1 VSAPRKLAAILAA
14 RCGGLFRLIG
24 IDEEGTLK
32 RLRKL
37 RRELINPAVTLHAA
51 GSDQISGNRFCY
63 LTIQPSPGDRK
74 AVLKGGS

>member
-1 VSAPRKLAAILAA
+1 VAAYS
-14 RCGGLFRLIG
+14 RLIG

-63 LTIQPSPGDRK
+63 LTIKPSPGDRK
-74 AVLKGGS
+74 AVLKPGS